1 MLSVSNSTES
11 KKMTWAMLVS
21 IPKTSNATNIMNTKN
36 RIENVLVDIA
46 LEKKKKLE
54 QAKRAKQDKQ
64 SKHLHSPTKLPSSVS
79 PTKHALVYLRD
90 CVGIDHI
97 QWERKEQEIKME
109 EPHKEEQQT
118 ETKHSPNTNAKK
130 QLTKTQ
136 VRKYQTEQKRRKREE
151 ENARCWEEIE
161 KLVSKM

>member
-1 MLSVSNSTES
+1 
-11 KKMTWAMLVS
+11 MTWAMLVS
-21 IPKTSNATNIMNTKN
+21 IPKTSNATKITNTKN

-54 QAKRAKQDKQ
+54 QAKRAKQDKY
-64 SKHLHSPTKLPSSVS
+64 LHSPTKLPSSVS
-79 PTKHALVYLRD
+79 PTKHPLVSLRD

-97 QWERKEQEIKME
+97 QRERKEQEIKME
-109 EPHKEEQQT
+109 ETHKEPHKEEKQT

>member
-1 MLSVSNSTES
+1 
-11 KKMTWAMLVS
+11 MTWAMLVS
-21 IPKTSNATNIMNTKN
+21 IPKTSNATKITNTKN

-54 QAKRAKQDKQ
+54 LAKQAKQ
-64 SKHLHSPTKLPSSVS
+64 SKHLHSPTKHPLVS
-79 PTKHALVYLRD
+79 FRD

-97 QWERKEQEIKME
+97 QRERKEQEIKME

-118 ETKHSPNTNAKK
+118 ETKHYPNAKK

-136 VRKYQTEQKRRKREE
+136 VRKSQTEQKRRKREE

-161 KLVSKM
+161 KLVLKM